1 MIIIHSPSTSPSF
14 NLAAEEVLFSDKQ
27 EDLLFLY
34 VNEPSVILGSNQV
47 LRNEVNTEF
56 CKQNNIQIMRRMSGG
71 GTVYHDLGNLNYSF
85 ITNSREGKLVLNAD
99 FLLPVVAILKALN
112 IPSEIGERK
121 DLWLPGGYKISGTA
135 SHIGKKRELHHG
147 TLLYD
152 ANLDNLTKCLTV
164 PTIDFSIKGTP
175 SVPSPVKNIRQFLN
189 EQNLPAPPADVFFNV
204 FTNAASVFFN
214 NISISE
220 LYSEEIQQTVKLQ
233 QNKYNSTEWIYR
245 K

>member
-14 NLAAEEVLFSDKQ
+14 NLAAEEVLFSDRQ

-85 ITNSREGKLVLNAD
+85 ITNSGEGKLVLNAD

-164 PTIDFSIKGTP
+164 STIDFSVNGTP

-189 EQNLPAPPADVFFNV
+189 EQNLPAPPSDVFFNV
-204 FTNAASVFFN
+204 FTNAASVFFDSS
-214 NISISE
+214 SILE
-220 LYSEEIQQTVKLQ
+220 LSTAEMQKTVQLQ
-233 QNKYNSTEWIYR
+233 QNKYESAEWIGR